1 MLFNDTVLGHV
12 DKVQKAIDRLKT
24 MEPRDGSGY
33 YLAFSGGKD
42 SQCVYHLAKMAG
54 VKFDAHYSVTSVDP
68 PELMRFIKKEYPD
81 VIWDYPVGKDGKPT
95 SMWKEIAQ
103 HTIPPTRQSRY
114 CCDIL
119 KEQHGEGRVTI
130 TGVRWAESIRRRDT
144 HGVVDVR
151 TASKKIIEDQ
161 LENNPAAQLNN
172 HGNLVFM
179 DDNEETRRMV
189 EHCFRKK
196 RTTVNPIIDW
206 GDDDVWE
213 FLNEVAKVPH
223 CCLYDEG
230 FTRLGCI
237 GCPLQGREGMIR
249 DFERWP
255 RYKELY
261 TRAFEKMIANHPGEI
276 RVASGAPVPEE
287 GGAQQYTQDGSLGI
301 PDGNNPIQETVNS
314 GNAIERERERER
326 EVVDVDSRGELQLL
340 DQQELKRWHR
350 GWESMDLQT
359 AWTWFLWH

>member
-314 GNAIERERERER
+314 GNAIERERERE
-326 EVVDVDSRGELQLL
+326 VVDVDSRGELQLL